1 MYALLI
7 SVIMLVG
14 LCLASSNQEE
24 KSSVVTADLDIVEE
38 VAGASFNRLVDAIRM
53 AELTGTLKGDGPFTL
68 FAPNDKAF
76 AKIPAEELAALMA
89 NETMLSEV
97 LTYHVVPGKVMSAN
111 LSDGMVLPTI
121 QGENLTVSMIDNNTI
136 MINNARVILP
146 DVLGKNGVIHFIDT
160 VLIP

>member
-53 AELTGTLKGDGPFTL
+53 AELT
-68 FAPNDKAF
+68 
-76 AKIPAEELAALMA
+76 
-89 NETMLSEV
+89 V
-97 LTYHVVPGKVMSAN
+97 H
-111 LSDGMVLPTI
+111 
-121 QGENLTVSMIDNNTI
+121 
-136 MINNARVILP
+136 
-146 DVLGKNGVIHFIDT
+146 
-160 VLIP
+160 

>member
-1 MYALLI
+1 
-7 SVIMLVG
+7 
-14 LCLASSNQEE
+14 
-24 KSSVVTADLDIVEE
+24 
-38 VAGASFNRLVDAIRM
+38 M

-146 DVLGKNGVIHFIDT
+146 DVLVKNGVIHFIDT